1 MAENSLSKLQ
11 NKVIALEKKI
21 ANLQDYVAV
30 RKERYLNLQ
39 HKYNYLEKNMDK
51 KVNDAV
57 LDATKDLRNENE
69 KLKEENEKLRQL
81 LNLDSNNSGIP
92 TSKTSIGKK
101 KRIPNLRE
109 KSNKSVG
116 GQIGHQKH
124 KLTKF
129 LDDEITDRYYH
140 EIAKCPCGGE
150 LKEIGFR
157 EKDEFDIEIRV
168 KKIRHRFMEYEC
180 TCCNQILNVPIPN
193 ELKEENQYGN
203 NVKALALSLI
213 NEGCVSFNRT
223 RNLIRGFSDNQ
234 LDMSEGYL
242 VKLQKKCSDKLET
255 FINDLKRK
263 IINEKVLYW
272 DDTVISINQK
282 DSCLRFYGTEKLA
295 LFTAHERK
303 NKIGL
308 DNDGILSNLTKET
321 IVVHDHNT
329 INYNNEYNFENAE
342 CCVHLLRELKKLDD
356 ILNREWMKELKK
368 LLTETNEKRKE
379 YLENDKEYFEDI
391 FIDEVMLKYDEILL
405 QAKKINKEDFN
416 KYHGKEERALI
427 NRLLKYKE
435 NYLMWVIRFDI
446 DFSNNLSERSLRS
459 SKTKMKISGQF
470 KNIVNAEYY
479 ANIKSYIE
487 TCKRNNINEHE
498 AITRLFNNS
507 PLTIEEILESQK
519 TPC

>member
-57 LDATKDLRNENE
+57 LDATKDLRDENE
-69 KLKEENEKLRQL
+69 KLKEEVAKLRQL

-92 TSKTSIGKK
+92 TSKTPIGKK

-109 KSNKSVG
+109 KSNKTIG
-116 GQIGHQKH
+116 GQLGHQKH
-124 KLTKF
+124 KLNKF
-129 LDDEITDRYYH
+129 SDDELTDRYYH
-140 EIAKCPCGGE
+140 ELKKCPCGGK

-180 TCCNQILNVPIPN
+180 TCCNQILSVPIPN

-308 DNDGILSNLTKET
+308 DKDGILSNLTKET
-321 IVVHDHNT
+321 TVVHDHNT

-342 CCVHLLRELKKLDD
+342 CCVHLLRDLKKLDD
-356 ILNREWMKELKK
+356 ILNRKWMKELKK

-379 YLENDKEYFEDI
+379 YFENNKEYFEDI

-446 DFSNNLSERSLRS
+446 DFSNNISERSLRS

-498 AITRLFNNS
+498 AITRLFNNN